1 MGREDQGCSFG
12 NGRLATPL
20 RTVMGMSHGSF
31 VQKSLVVKEGH
42 THLGILGREIVLKAH
57 EP

>member
-1 MGREDQGCSFG
+1 
-12 NGRLATPL
+12 
-20 RTVMGMSHGSF
+20 MGMSHGSF